1 MLGVGDLLTSIA
13 RCCNPIMGDQI
24 VGFIT
29 RGRGV
34 TIHRSSCSN
43 ILSEDE
49 EERIVPVDWG
59 ETKTLYPV
67 RIQIKSWDRV
77 GLLGDV
83 TSVVSNERVNIA
95 NISSEE
101 YDDMSVIS
109 LTVYIS
115 GLDQLN
121 TLYTR
126 LEVINGI
133 VSVSRVRSVDD
144 D

>member
-1 MLGVGDLLTSIA
+1 MGDLLTSIG
-13 RCCNPIMGDQI
+13 RCCNPILGDQI
-24 VGFIT
+24 LGFIT

-34 TIHRSSCSN
+34 TIHRVTCTNVISLAN
-43 ILSEDE
+43 ED

-83 TSVVSNERVNIA
+83 TSAVSNQRVNIA
-95 NISSEE
+95 NITSEE

-109 LTVYIS
+109 LTVYTS
-115 GLDQLN
+115 GIDQLN
-121 TLYTR
+121 ILYTR

-133 VSVSRVRSVDD
+133 ISCLLYTSPSPRD
-144 D
+144 